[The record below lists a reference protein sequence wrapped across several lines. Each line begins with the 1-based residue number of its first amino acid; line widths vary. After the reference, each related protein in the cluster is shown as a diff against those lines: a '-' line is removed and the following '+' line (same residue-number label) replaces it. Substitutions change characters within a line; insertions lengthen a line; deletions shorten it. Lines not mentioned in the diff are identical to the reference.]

1 MTTHSLLSLPSE
13 LRRAPALCTMLVA
26 STFGLTACSEQSAPA
41 SNDQAATTAAEI
53 GETEA
58 QLIERA
64 RGIHDRVITIDTHAD
79 INTGNFTE
87 TVNYTMNLDTQV
99 NLVKM
104 AAGRLDVAWFIV
116 YTGQSTLDEEG

>member
-1 MTTHSLLSLPSE
+1 MTTHSLLSLPSG
-13 LRRAPALCTMLVA
+13 LRRAPALCAMLVA

-58 QLIERA
+58 QLTAPA
-64 RGIHDRVITIDTHAD
+64 RPTPHRVITLAPPAD

-104 AAGRLDVAWFIV
+104 AAGR
-116 YTGQSTLDEEG
+116 

>member
-1 MTTHSLLSLPSE
+1 MTTHSLLSLPTE
-13 LRRAPALCTMLVA
+13 LRRATALCAMLVA

-41 SNDQAATTAAEI
+41 SNDQVAATAAEI

-64 RGIHDRVITIDTHAD
+64 RAIHDRVITIDTHAD

-104 AAGRLDVAWFIV
+104 AFDPPKPP
-116 YTGQSTLDEEG
+116 EG